1 MRRGEPATQKKK
13 KEERSRRKSSE
24 CLLANPRKVKCALIP
39 AVRQSVVSLFYF
51 LCCVCVG
58 VLLRDVVFQSSYV
71 SCASLPPQSPSP
83 SLHPQ
88 CGSPASPPPHL
99 PPHLLTSSVPPP
111 TRQANGCHGCGEDV
125 HGYARGV
132 MEIKVSQVTRLP
144 NPSLRGTN
152 TSERIVN
159 KNSVGG
165 RGEGGGGRRSVW
177 YGCKNVTVVVWLTN
191 LLSLSLLSSDLQQ
204 QSSQESK
211 DVVSTVNLPLASRAR
226 RRNVSARRRR
236 LDLID

>member
-1 MRRGEPATQKKK
+1 MLACCSGTWF
-13 KEERSRRKSSE
+13 SRARTS
-24 CLLANPRKVKCALIP
+24 AMPHCA
-39 AVRQSVVSLFYF
+39 
-51 LCCVCVG
+51 
-58 VLLRDVVFQSSYV
+58 
-71 SCASLPPQSPSP
+71 PPQPPSP

-88 CGSPASPPPHL
+88 CGSPASSPPSP

-144 NPSLRGTN
+144 NASLRGTN
-152 TSERIVN
+152 TSERIIN

-165 RGEGGGGRRSVW
+165 GGVW

-191 LLSLSLLSSDLQQ
+191 LLSLCLSS
-204 QSSQESK
+204 
-211 DVVSTVNLPLASRAR
+211 PLTCSNKVPRKAKTW
-226 RRNVSARRRR
+226 
-236 LDLID
+236 